1 MAELFV
7 IKTQNGQFIPA
18 CEDDWEIA
26 KKYKVGEM
34 YRARIDK
41 PRNLKFLQKFM
52 VLISV
57 IFEIQTHFN
66 NKEALRYWLIMKA
79 GHFDLYVVPNGTNI
93 YIPKSIS
100 FANMDEVQF
109 SKVYND
115 VINVALG
122 HEKICAGNTQEEID
136 EQVNLILGFT

>member
-100 FANMDEVQF
+100 FA
-109 SKVYND
+109 K
-115 VINVALG
+115 
-122 HEKICAGNTQEEID
+122 
-136 EQVNLILGFT
+136 